1 MILLSV
7 STLLSPSTTHYLFS
21 LFLFL
26 FFLVS
31 IIIAWKIPRHLPRV
45 ITTISQGKVCS
56 NVTIP
61 ALSKTMPE
69 HRTQSLLPQKKS
81 QSQSK
86 RHNAPISDRGE
97 TASTNSVVEIA
108 NADGVSSTYPKTRVN
123 ESELETDLL
132 ARQFKIE
139 RPTNRKTAEHQPERD
154 GRPLPVQKPEN
165 KALGAQSGVQRL
177 SSLRRGASNAR
188 ISRIATPNAP
198 KSRVKT
204 TENQGLVRT
213 AHTDQ
218 PHVDTLDVHSQ
229 RPCTS
234 NSQSSSK
241 THTEAS
247 FSSSSAA
254 QFARASSQMLPPS
267 SSHLPLLSSVSQTPS
282 DTRPTRP
289 SRPAFSTMQQHFT
302 PKKAPKALTAS
313 FLTQPSN
320 RELDIEKASAETAS
334 LQAELARLH
343 LLHRESAA
351 VQRSWNASAQYHLK
365 EQFDMISKQNDR
377 VKELTNYHRILTN
390 HPALADW
397 SQGASSV
404 EFAEKLRILSLSILE
419 ISNFMSHESKYN
431 HMLRSFETWF
441 GRATRI
447 LESRE
452 TANEDTGNGVGF
464 IEDLGDAFKI
474 DIASMERKLAVISRE
489 LNKLE
494 RPQDGSTLDRVL
506 RLLSRATSSLLEE
519 LEAISAVADT
529 IMVFDAEWLREE
541 VTKIAA
547 SKSGDL
553 HDNDRRVWQSV

>member
-1 MILLSV
+1 
-7 STLLSPSTTHYLFS
+7 
-21 LFLFL
+21 
-26 FFLVS
+26 
-31 IIIAWKIPRHLPRV
+31 
-45 ITTISQGKVCS
+45 
-56 NVTIP
+56 
-61 ALSKTMPE
+61 MPE

-86 RHNAPISDRGE
+86 RHNAPISDRGD
-97 TASTNSVVEIA
+97 TASTNSVVEID
-108 NADGVSSTYPKTRVN
+108 NADGVSSAYPKTRAN

-132 ARQFKIE
+132 ASQFKHE
-139 RPTNRKTAEHQPERD
+139 RPTNRKTAEHQPVQD
-154 GRPLPVQKPEN
+154 GRSLPVQKPEN
-165 KALGAQSGVQRL
+165 KALGVQSGVQRL
-177 SSLRRGASNAR
+177 SSLRRGAPNER

-204 TENQGLVRT
+204 TENQGLGRT
-213 AHTDQ
+213 AHTNQ
-218 PHVDTLDVHSQ
+218 PHVDTLDVRSQ
-229 RPCTS
+229 RPSTS
-234 NSQSSSK
+234 NSRSSSK

-247 FSSSSAA
+247 LSSSAA
-254 QFARASSQMLPPS
+254 SQLARASSQMLPTS
-267 SSHLPLLSSVSQTPS
+267 SSHLPHLSSVSQIPS
-282 DTRPTRP
+282 DTRPARP

-320 RELDIEKASAETAS
+320 RELEVEKASAETAS

-351 VQRSWNASAQYHLK
+351 VQGSWNESAQRHLK
-365 EQFDMISKQNDR
+365 GQFDMISKQSDR

-390 HPALADW
+390 YPALADW
-397 SQGASSV
+397 SQGASNV

-431 HMLRSFETWF
+431 HTLRSFETWF
-441 GRATRI
+441 GCATRI

-452 TANEDTGNGVGF
+452 TANDTGNGVGF
-464 IEDLGDAFKI
+464 IEDLGDAFKT
-474 DIASMERKLAVISRE
+474 DVASMERKLAVMSRE

-506 RLLSRATSSLLEE
+506 RLLSCATSSLLEE

-529 IMVFDAEWLREE
+529 IMVLDAEWLREE

-547 SKSGDL
+547 SKSGNL
-553 HDNDRRVWQSV
+553 HDNDRRVWQSI